1 MEMPTYNI
9 MSVASFFGF
18 RGQGTQPRIC
28 KNMQED
34 LLKAIGF
41 GKHQDFKQTD
51 LKQLSSGEEENF

>member
-1 MEMPTYNI
+1 